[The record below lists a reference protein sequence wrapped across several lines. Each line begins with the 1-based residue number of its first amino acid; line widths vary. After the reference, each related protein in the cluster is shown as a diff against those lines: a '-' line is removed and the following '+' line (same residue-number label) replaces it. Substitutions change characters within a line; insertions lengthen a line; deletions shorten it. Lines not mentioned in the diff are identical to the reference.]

1 MSAVA
6 RALALA
12 WLFLLGACAGLEFER
27 TTDAPGFELSGRIA
41 VRYGEEASGGQ
52 LRWRHDRDGDEMLI
66 SSPLGQGLAR
76 ILREGDAV
84 TLRTANGREYHAAD
98 AEALTER
105 VLGFRVPL
113 AGLSDWVQGRPAPEA
128 QGPARARRDAQ
139 GRLAVLEQAGWRI
152 AYLAYSEVPD
162 DQDLPTRLRLT
173 YPALELRL
181 VIDEWRAAQR
191 AKKSP

>member
-12 WLFLLGACAGLEFER
+12 WLFVLGGCAGLEFER
-27 TTDAPGFELSGRIA
+27 ASDAPGFELSGRIA
-41 VRYGEEASGGQ
+41 VRYGSEASGGQ

-66 SSPLGQGLAR
+66 SSPLGQGIAR
-76 ILREGDAV
+76 ILRDGEAI
-84 TLRTANGREYHAAD
+84 TLTTANGRAYRAAD

-113 AGLSDWVQGRPAPEA
+113 AGLSAWVQGRPAPGLGSVQA
-128 QGPARARRDAQ
+128 WRDAQ

-152 AYLAYSEVPD
+152 EYLAYSDAPD
-162 DQDLPTRLRLT
+162 TPELPTRLRLT

-181 VIDEWRAAQR
+181 VIGEWRPVQAAN
-191 AKKSP
+191 

>member
-1 MSAVA
+1 MSAVV

-27 TTDAPGFELSGRIA
+27 AADARGFELSGRIA
-41 VRYGEEASGGQ
+41 VRYGGEASGGQ

-66 SSPLGQGLAR
+66 SSPLGQGVAR

-84 TLRTANGREYHAAD
+84 TLTTANGREYRAAD
-98 AEALTER
+98 AEALTAR

-128 QGPARARRDAQ
+128 EDTVRARRDDQ

-152 AYLAYSEVPD
+152 EYLAYSNTPD
-162 DQDLPTRLRLT
+162 DRDLPTRLRLT

-181 VIDEWRAAQR
+181 VIGEWRTLQR
-191 AKKSP
+191 AN

>member
-12 WLFLLGACAGLEFER
+12 WLFVLSACAGLEFER
-27 TTDAPGFELSGRIA
+27 RTDTPGFELSGRIA
-41 VRYGEEASGGQ
+41 VRYGGEASGGQ

-66 SSPLGQGLAR
+66 SSPLGQGVAR
-76 ILREGDAV
+76 ILREGEAV
-84 TLRTANGREYHAAD
+84 TLTTANGREYHAAD

-105 VLGFRVPL
+105 VLGFRLPL

-128 QGPARARRDAQ
+128 QGPTRARRDAR
-139 GRLAVLEQAGWRI
+139 GRLAELEQAGWRI
-152 AYLAYSEVPD
+152 EYLAYADAPD
-162 DQDLPTRLRLT
+162 GHELPTRLRLT

-181 VIDEWRAAQR
+181 VIGEWRAVHA
-191 AKKSP
+191 AN

>member
-1 MSAVA
+1 MSTVT

-12 WLFLLGACAGLEFER
+12 WLFVLSACAGLEFER
-27 TTDAPGFELSGRIA
+27 QADARGFELSGRIA
-41 VRYGEEASGGQ
+41 VRYGSEASGGQ

-76 ILREGDAV
+76 ILSDGEMV
-84 TLRTANGREYHAAD
+84 TLTTANGREYRAAD

-113 AGLSDWVQGRPAPEA
+113 AGLSDWVQGRPAPAA
-128 QGPARARRDAQ
+128 QGPARARRDDQ

-152 AYLAYSEVPD
+152 EYLAYSSVPD
-162 DQDLPTRLRLT
+162 SQDLPTRLRLT
-173 YPALELRL
+173 YPAIELRL
-181 VIDEWRAAQR
+181 AIGEWRAVQA
-191 AKKSP
+191 AN